1 MASGQPTGQLAAG
14 GGGLMLPPPPRAP
27 KRQQVLDE
35 EEYCGT
41 MEALI
46 ERDFFPELPKLESKI
61 AWLQAIRSGQP
72 EQIRQAQL
80 MIAQRRAAA
89 AAGATPAGAPLFTP
103 GGTAARAIAG
113 DTPYIPVLPLGMPLR
128 EARPATGGSL
138 AAVEEEEEEEEG
150 AGVVVPPPVSLDTF
164 LAHNTGEDNA
174 SFQELLE
181 QVNKKRRLRVAEQ
194 LAQQPDPTLLITD
207 GRERTD
213 GFGTTGQQPDTLVL
227 WKYEPKNTLY
237 YDSSQREA
245 LPYSGA
251 ELAAMVQGPA
261 KSINHAAT
269 RFPKDPA
276 ASASATPSASTAGG
290 AAGPAAG
297 AAAAAAGGGTRGYS
311 ILAPPQFDPG
321 AEGTPFMT
329 WGDIDATPMRIEAE
343 DLPPGGLMEGPSFYI
358 KEGTRKEKAAQQ
370 LAHRAGASLRKK
382 QGMRGGTPLVSGA
395 LAAAAAARRQATGA
409 PLTGSRGGRPATAGG
424 QQPRGKPLS
433 AAAQRLASSMH
444 RKQPGA
450 DMGLRASY
458 RGATPGT
465 SRRPGTGARPASSA
479 GGSTW
484 GGAAAPSRGWT
495 PAGTPQPPHATLEEE
510 EARVQAVLRQRHKEA
525 EQRRQLEE
533 AREAA
538 KQAFQPELQRPA
550 PVVPAAQPAAG
561 GQGAD
566 LTAGLLN
573 I

>member
-1 MASGQPTGQLAAG
+1 MPNATVCVLTLVLPPTL
-14 GGGLMLPPPPRAP
+14 LPPPPSA
-27 KRQQVLDE
+27 
-35 EEYCGT
+35 
-41 MEALI
+41 
-46 ERDFFPELPKLESKI
+46 
-61 AWLQAIRSGQP
+61 
-72 EQIRQAQL
+72 
-80 MIAQRRAAA
+80 
-89 AAGATPAGAPLFTP
+89 
-103 GGTAARAIAG
+103 
-113 DTPYIPVLPLGMPLR
+113 
-128 EARPATGGSL
+128 
-138 AAVEEEEEEEEG
+138 
-150 AGVVVPPPVSLDTF
+150 PPP
-164 LAHNTGEDNA
+164 
-174 SFQELLE
+174 
-181 QVNKKRRLRVAEQ
+181 
-194 LAQQPDPTLLITD
+194 
-207 GRERTD
+207 
-213 GFGTTGQQPDTLVL
+213 
-227 WKYEPKNTLY
+227 
-237 YDSSQREA
+237 
-245 LPYSGA
+245 
-251 ELAAMVQGPA
+251 PA
-261 KSINHAAT
+261 
-269 RFPKDPA
+269 
-276 ASASATPSASTAGG
+276 
-290 AAGPAAG
+290 
-297 AAAAAAGGGTRGYS
+297 
-311 ILAPPQFDPG
+311 
-321 AEGTPFMT
+321 
-329 WGDIDATPMRIEAE
+329 
-343 DLPPGGLMEGPSFYI
+343 GPSFYI

-382 QGMRGGTPLVSGA
+382 QGMRGGT
-395 LAAAAAARRQATGA
+395 